1 MIHFFLTDVATT
13 CGYGQDQSHRK
24 VITFQALWGKIPH
37 QIKSLY
43 PIEEMEGVF
52 PYTSLKCVSRINCL
66 FSTAAVRNNLSCFC
80 GSHSQK
86 EKFSTIANSISNA

>member
-1 MIHFFLTDVATT
+1 MTVFCSSLINDTFFPTDVATT

-24 VITFQALWGKIPH
+24 VITFQALREKIPH

-52 PYTSLKCVSRINCL
+52 PYWASEASPTLGCSIEISRGMSVGMYVCM
-66 FSTAAVRNNLSCFC
+66 SVVVKKA
-80 GSHSQK
+80 
-86 EKFSTIANSISNA
+86 